1 MFLSREYDDF
11 LTSRTAIVKRNLPGH
26 LVTESVGGMRG
37 HRNFKNHFWQATI
50 KGSG

>member
-37 HRNFKNHFWQATI
+37 HRNFKTHFLASYDQ
-50 KGSG
+50 GSG